1 MTKSELIKTVA
12 KQASLTEAQTNEAV
26 KALTDVI
33 TAALAKGEKVQLP
46 GLFTAETVE
55 RPARNGRMSWSHGTS
70 FGISIR
76 TGPNRVPIGT
86 RDSCSS
92 SKKRARRA
100 AATLSA
106 TRFVGSWRTRATATG
121 ASTTPV
127 ALRRGQ
133 YCPSNSA
140 SSTRRS

>member
-55 RPARNGRMSWSHGTS
+55 RPARNGRNP
-70 FGISIR
+70 R
-76 TGPNRVPIGT
+76 TGESMTIPAHKAVKI
-86 RDSCSS
+86 
-92 SKKRARRA
+92 
-100 AATLSA
+100 
-106 TRFVGSWRTRATATG
+106 
-121 ASTTPV
+121 
-127 ALRRGQ
+127 
-133 YCPSNSA
+133 SA
-140 SSTRRS
+140 SRSRKKAGAESASAQSWWISTCGVRGFRAPVPNFSLLRSHQLTHDGHFSFMT

>member
-55 RPARNGRMSWSHGTS
+55 RPARNGRNP
-70 FGISIR
+70 R
-76 TGPNRVPIGT
+76 TGESMTIPAHKAVKI
-86 RDSCSS
+86 
-92 SKKRARRA
+92 
-100 AATLSA
+100 
-106 TRFVGSWRTRATATG
+106 
-121 ASTTPV
+121 
-127 ALRRGQ
+127 
-133 YCPSNSA
+133 SA
-140 SSTRRS
+140 SSTLNMWGPVLHGTGPQFFVITLAPAHA